1 MLDFFAIFTKGG
13 IVLWCFQNTA
23 ELFTSTINELIRN
36 VILQDRV
43 ETEWNHNSLALQ
55 YKLDNEFDLIFV
67 VAYQNI
73 IKLSYIDKFL
83 TEIQL
88 KFRDAFK
95 SELASNNYSSHF
107 SSFITEFDSVLR
119 RCEKDAREGASKPK
133 APRKFEDTDKAN
145 KTVKSMY
152 EKTERIKL
160 PFSLGG
166 DSSQPAKSDSG
177 KKQPSGDDT
186 NKENQELANAEIVA
200 PRSPQQRVQS
210 KFDKSKLAKNKP
222 EPNKTPTPKG
232 KQARN
237 WVGEGNGEEFSS
249 LDFSGGPEGSA
260 EISQKVDSTT
270 YVDSESV
277 GKMKGDLKGI
287 EVEDSFSGAGKK
299 AAKSNAGIFSSLKS
313 LVGAKVL
320 SKELIDPVI
329 EKMQEHLVS
338 KNVAAEIAQ
347 KLCDNVAVNLT
358 GKQIGTFEF
367 VANTVKQALHESLV
381 QILTP
386 KKRIDILRDVLEAQ
400 KNKRPYVIVFC
411 GVNGV
416 GKSTN
421 LAKVCFWLIENS
433 FRVLIA
439 ACDTFRS
446 GAVEQLKTHVSH
458 LNAIHPPEEHGGR
471 PMVQLYDKGYGRD
484 AAAIAMEAINSARD
498 SHIDVVLVD
507 TAGRMQ
513 NNEPLMKALAQLINR
528 NNPDLVLFVGEALV
542 GNEAVDQVKKFNQAL
557 VDNTTLVNKNEQAR
571 TIDGIVLTKFDT
583 IDDKVG
589 AAISMTYTTGQPI
602 VFVGTGQTYSDLK
615 SLNADS
621 VAKALLK

>member
-1 MLDFFAIFTKGG
+1 MTS
-13 IVLWCFQNTA
+13 QNW
-23 ELFTSTINELIRN
+23 
-36 VILQDRV
+36 Q
-43 ETEWNHNSLALQ
+43 
-55 YKLDNEFDLIFV
+55 
-67 VAYQNI
+67 
-73 IKLSYIDKFL
+73 
-83 TEIQL
+83 
-88 KFRDAFK
+88 
-95 SELASNNYSSHF
+95 
-107 SSFITEFDSVLR
+107 
-119 RCEKDAREGASKPK
+119 
-133 APRKFEDTDKAN
+133 
-145 KTVKSMY
+145 
-152 EKTERIKL
+152 
-160 PFSLGG
+160 
-166 DSSQPAKSDSG
+166 
-177 KKQPSGDDT
+177 
-186 NKENQELANAEIVA
+186 
-200 PRSPQQRVQS
+200 
-210 KFDKSKLAKNKP
+210 KNKP